1 MLGDASLSEGQMLK
15 IQSNSE
21 EEDKSLPVARTS
33 QRKKNLIVTTIFM
46 ELEYITKYLWKPIEC
61 RY

>member
-46 ELEYITKYLWKPIEC
+46 ELEYITKYL
-61 RY
+61 